1 MKNFYV
7 KMYRMQG
14 NKLYNPC
21 GMDYNYITKDLKTLR
36 GLLNRIKSWSVP
48 ANVEKIEIYTFYDV
62 YRDDSYKLV
71 YTLNIPKEEG
81 YYKNIAKYL

>member
-1 MKNFYV
+1 MRYYV
-7 KMYRMQG
+7 KMYREQSNG
-14 NKLYNPC
+14 IYNPC
-21 GMDYNYITKDLKTLR
+21 GMDYNHIVDLKTLR
-36 GLLNRIKSWSVP
+36 GVLNRIKEWSIPGDVI
-48 ANVEKIEIYTFYDV
+48 KLEIYTFWDV